1 MNKKEYYRQNI
12 IVNGFVIDCVQDNEL
27 LYRIKFVNDVPVN
40 VFVKKWFDTEDIDFE
55 FLLSQQL

>member
-12 IVNGFVIDCVQDNEL
+12 IVNGFVIDCVQDDTL
-27 LYRIKFVNDVPVN
+27 LYRIKFVNEVPVN

>member
-12 IVNGFVIDCVQDNEL
+12 IVNGFVIDCVQDDTL

-40 VFVKKWFDTEDIDFE
+40 VFVKK
-55 FLLSQQL
+55 

>member
-27 LYRIKFVNDVPVN
+27 LYRIKFVNEVPVN

>member
-12 IVNGFVIDCVQDNEL
+12 IVNWFVIDCFQDNEL